1 MITFN
6 IAAWRAWAPGLESV
20 AAWQAWSQQP
30 RLLPASDN
38 APDVSFLPAMQ
49 RRRLSRLAR
58 MAFSVGW
65 PLAEG
70 NGNGSVKFYLAGNTP
85 AGKASVVTPGVV
97 TNKKTNAFNKTDY
110 QACSWALQS
119 ALITLHQAAK
129 NVGANA
135 VTDIASY
142 YKKNERKDPKTYEC
156 HAGAVI
162 AGVAL
167 KGNLAKVD

>member
-1 MITFN
+1 MQFKTLAT
-6 IAAWRAWAPGLESV
+6 AAALLLGT
-20 AAWQAWSQQP
+20 
-30 RLLPASDN
+30 LPAISQAR
-38 APDVSFLPAMQ
+38 APTL
-49 RRRLSRLAR
+49 
-58 MAFSVGW
+58 FS
-65 PLAEG
+65 PLGQGATEAIRTG
-70 NGNGSVKFYLAGNTP
+70 TSEGSVKFYLAGNTP

-167 KGNLAKVD
+167 KGNLAKVE